1 MARIHILSYDR
12 AIDRRALLQAQSL
25 IEQGHVVTL
34 YAQAGDTNAQDPTFV
49 TRVGAVCDA
58 YACAAPRAFGW
69 RHWLEKNFPD
79 TLRLMLPML
88 RPLYWMLNGG
98 DPAKLYLALYRETL
112 ATMPAADI
120 YIAHDLP
127 MLPVAVEAQ
136 RLHGGK
142 LVYDS
147 HEYFCEQE
155 FCRLEKR
162 MWDSVE
168 RLHIG
173 RADAVITVNRS
184 IADALQARY
193 GLKAVDVVHNAESL
207 PDEAIPERGRRLHE
221 HFGLPYDARIALYQG
236 GLSHGRNLD
245 VMVEAMR
252 FVPQDVHLVV
262 LGSGPMQA
270 RLLNIITRHG
280 LEGRVHLH
288 EAVPQQSLLSYTQ
301 SADIGIIPYR
311 DTCLN
316 YRYCTPNKL
325 FEFIAAGLPMV
336 ATDLPEIT
344 RIVRHYGMG
353 ITGDTHN
360 AEHMAALLKD
370 ALHPDTRIALREGVL
385 AARSQMN
392 WQKEGA
398 YFVTRI
404 EALL

>member
-25 IEQGHVVTL
+25 IGRGHEVTL
-34 YAQAGDTNAQDPTFV
+34 YAQAGDTDTKDPAFV
-49 TRVGAVCDA
+49 RRVGAVCDA
-58 YACAAPRAFGW
+58 YACTAPRAFGW

-79 TLRLMLPML
+79 TLRLALPML

-112 ATMPAADI
+112 STMPAADI

-127 MLPVAVEAQ
+127 MLPVAAEAQ

-155 FCRLEKR
+155 FCSLEKR
-162 MWDSVE
+162 MWEGVE
-168 RLHIG
+168 RRHIG
-173 RADAVITVNRS
+173 RADAVMTVNRS

-193 GLKAVDVVHNAESL
+193 GLKTVDVVHNAEWL
-207 PDEAIPERGRRLHE
+207 PDEAVPQRSSLLRE
-221 HFGLPYDARIALYQG
+221 HFGLPDDARIALYQG

-252 FVPQDVHLVV
+252 YVAQDVHLVV
-262 LGSGPMQA
+262 LGSGPMQP
-270 RLLNIITRHG
+270 RLLNIVARHG

-288 EAVPQQSLLSYTQ
+288 EAVPQQALLSYTQ

-344 RIVRHYGMG
+344 RIVRQYGMG
-353 ITGDTHN
+353 LTGDTQN
-360 AEHMAALLKD
+360 AEHMAALLNN
-370 ALHPDTRIALREGVL
+370 ALLPDTLLALREGVL
-385 AARSQMN
+385 AARSQVN
-392 WQKEGA
+392 WQTEGA